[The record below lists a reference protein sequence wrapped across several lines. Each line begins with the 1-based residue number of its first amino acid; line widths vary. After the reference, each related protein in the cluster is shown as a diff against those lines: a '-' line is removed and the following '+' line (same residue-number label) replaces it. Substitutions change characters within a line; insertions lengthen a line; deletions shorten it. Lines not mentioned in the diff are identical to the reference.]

1 MSVNTN
7 SKYKE
12 DDFTDSDAVDFSQDV
27 CIYVRPWSTHMS
39 PSLLR
44 SLLTPLHIPAR
55 QSDWNTRDDHNPVSG
70 SNPGSFMVMMQIP
83 SHQQT
88 MLTSSSILFQE
99 FQNYQANIETHSLI
113 LETDKTTISPLFQ
126 EFQNCQA
133 NIETHSL
140 IFETDK
146 TMISPP
152 PYPKPGVSET
162 CCSSSWWSAPPSWS
176 STNMF
181 QLMFV
186 NSFLCSFLTNQ
197 FYSAMGKYFNTFVF
211 LK

>member
-27 CIYVRPWSTHMS
+27 CIYFRPWSTHMS

-55 QSDWNTRDDHNPVSG
+55 QSDWNTRDDHNSVSG

-88 MLTSSSILFQE
+88 MLTSSPKLSGEHWDAFPHIRNWQDHDLSPSLSKAWSERNLLFQ
-99 FQNYQANIETHSLI
+99 FLMIS
-113 LETDKTTISPLFQ
+113 TTIMKFYKYVP
-126 EFQNCQA
+126 
-133 NIETHSL
+133 
-140 IFETDK
+140 TD
-146 TMISPP
+146 
-152 PYPKPGVSET
+152 VR
-162 CCSSSWWSAPPSWS
+162 
-176 STNMF
+176 
-181 QLMFV
+181 Q
-186 NSFLCSFLTNQ
+186 
-197 FYSAMGKYFNTFVF
+197 
-211 LK
+211 